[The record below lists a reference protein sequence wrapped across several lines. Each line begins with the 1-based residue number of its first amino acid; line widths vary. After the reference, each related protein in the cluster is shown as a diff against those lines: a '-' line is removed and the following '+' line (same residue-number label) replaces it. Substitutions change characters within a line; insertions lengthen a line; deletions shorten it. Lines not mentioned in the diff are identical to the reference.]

1 MQNLLRSRFLRGC
14 LICIFSLASSY
25 GHGLGVL
32 TINQEVAFELS
43 YTHRGAAPLAVAEA
57 LADCD
62 CVTVLDFPRE
72 IAPGETIRIPCVY
85 RSPRMGRILA
95 HVQLRAV
102 AGGPALAFLP
112 VEGVV
117 VEPDWMVSASD
128 LDKNEWSG
136 ARLIDIRD
144 EADFARLRL
153 PGALSAPRFSLAGR
167 QDIGPA
173 AWILYD
179 QGYDPVSLLTEV
191 ALLRAS
197 GHPRVYALDG
207 GLIGWLREGR
217 AVQGR
222 FSSRV
227 PFAEITSWQFNA
239 LRDTTRW
246 CTLGVGPVPSDTV
259 FDARAT
265 DVAAAID
272 FLESPQARGDVVR
285 WLLVSSDPNT
295 AEQLEMRLSP
305 AVLRTVYP
313 LAGGLAAWEDHARL
327 DQKLAS
333 SPPAGRGTVTGQS
346 RSHLPP
352 ARVGVPGCGTCGKK

>member
-1 MQNLLRSRFLRGC
+1 MITPMQNLLRSRFLRGC

-217 AVQGR
+217 AVQGLPHR
-222 FSSRV
+222 
-227 PFAEITSWQFNA
+227 QFRIGFEA
-239 LRDTTRW
+239 LI
-246 CTLGVGPVPSDTV
+246 
-259 FDARAT
+259 A
-265 DVAAAID
+265 
-272 FLESPQARGDVVR
+272 
-285 WLLVSSDPNT
+285 
-295 AEQLEMRLSP
+295 
-305 AVLRTVYP
+305 
-313 LAGGLAAWEDHARL
+313 
-327 DQKLAS
+327 
-333 SPPAGRGTVTGQS
+333 
-346 RSHLPP
+346 LPP
-352 ARVGVPGCGTCGKK
+352 AAHLAQHILAQECVDRLRHGRFVTRVALRLRRSDRFTICP